1 MLNKSESRTLKMDEI
16 AFLSNQ
22 QDKRLSDKRI
32 LPSPPKSVRGECKIL
47 RSRILKDCIMENE
60 EENRERKITTR
71 FKPGEFI
78 LIDRRFRKTRFR
90 KMSEYIRCVLLEKPL
105 TIIYRDKSMDDML
118 EELALLRRELTAIG
132 NNLNQAVRQ
141 INAAHGDADNRL
153 WLSLMSIISSKVDP
167 AIAQIKDRMQNFSE
181 IWSQKSKPD
190 EASSEQ

>member
-1 MLNKSESRTLKMDEI
+1 
-16 AFLSNQ
+16 
-22 QDKRLSDKRI
+22 
-32 LPSPPKSVRGECKIL
+32 
-47 RSRILKDCIMENE
+47 MENE

-71 FKPGEFI
+71 FKPAEFL
-78 LIDRRFRKTRFR
+78 LIDQRFRKTRFR

-105 TIIYRDKSMDDML
+105 TIIYRDKSMDDMA
-118 EELALLRRELTAIG
+118 EELALLRRELSAIG

-141 INAAHGDADNRL
+141 INAAHGDADKRL
-153 WLSLMSIISSKVDP
+153 WLSLMSIIGSKVDP